1 MKAHNLSETWLHL
14 QKKIIIYILK
24 YTKNTEDL
32 HRDIKY
38 VNSNEIHKSNCDQ
51 NTFFCESRLSE
62 SSS

>member
-38 VNSNEIHKSNCDQ
+38 ANSNEIHKSNCDQ